1 MADVYIPNDVWSY
14 IFTFIPLP
22 KVEFNKVGFYL
33 YKDKDMDENR
43 AEIIQITKISKCFM
57 WYSAYVVDNLS
68 NISGSIILIEK
79 ETRKKKSNSI
89 ALSLNRPSAVIKT
102 FFSSRLCIIFKKELN
117 LLSKK
122 ELEKELNLLSKE
134 EYETKYN
141 KNYM

>member
-1 MADVYIPNDVWSY
+1 MADVYIPDDVWSY

-22 KVEFNKVGFYL
+22 QIEFNKVGFYL

-43 AEIIQITKISKCFM
+43 AELIQITKISKCLM
-57 WYSAYVVDNLS
+57 WYSAYVVDYLN

-79 ETRKKKSNSI
+79 ETRKKKSNNI

-117 LLSKK
+117 LLLKK